1 MDFVRRRLSKG
12 GSDDESSLSSS
23 LSEGTSR
30 FFSSMVAK
38 KNGLMNNLSNKFDT
52 VMKTSSS
59 SDSFSSEEGIPKL
72 TNRFSS
78 ADAYNYGTNVL
89 YDSDQEHEQPNTKNS
104 PTGHSNSGKKEIIQP
119 RPLNMSFEEPL
130 YSPTLKND
138 PQFKYNKTNSV
149 DVKTSSNH
157 VVQPNTTNHEIK
169 ADIHVP
175 QSQCIGIKKV
185 NNADVDPIRKQ
196 NGTVNGT
203 SDSEKTNEQNE
214 SKNFKP
220 PKLKRR
226 SSTVDEMLFDDYKP
240 PAEEEEEEK
249 SEMVDESRDTVGE
262 DLIPHT
268 RKTIAVMAD
277 LISFDDDTEP
287 DENENLSPKKRSPL
301 QSVSSTN
308 SSDINYFP
316 GSVDSSEPEYGDYQ
330 NEMQRSE
337 SMGSEIS
344 WTSSYSVD
352 SQPDEIT
359 LECMEFMKHFVDM
372 IFDSSKEITQTE
384 KAKFGELCQYSP
396 GRLWFARYVNSQR
409 VHSKMV
415 TEQIFF
421 RLVQYFAVVLF
432 ECNEAEDFSPA
443 KSLMNMC
450 FTFYCQIP
458 CGKIIEKNFLY
469 SFLCDQPIWQS
480 LRFWNAAY
488 FDAVQCER
496 ARRPMTTRND
506 ARDDQKDDRLFQE
519 NITFGQL
526 GTFSSNMRSFGLG
539 KDLCLEFL
547 RKQSTIGNLK
557 PEQIRMLK
565 DNIEKS

>member
-38 KNGLMNNLSNKFDT
+38 KNGLINNLSNKFDN

-89 YDSDQEHEQPNTKNS
+89 YDSDQEPEQPNTKHS
-104 PTGHSNSGKKEIIQP
+104 PSGHSDSGRKEIVQP

-138 PQFKYNKTNSV
+138 AFKYNKTV

-157 VVQPNTTNHEIK
+157 VVQPNTTNQEIK
-169 ADIHVP
+169 ADVHVP

-203 SDSEKTNEQNE
+203 SDSVKTNEQNE
-214 SKNFKP
+214 NKKP

-226 SSTVDEMLFDDYKP
+226 SSTVDEMLFDDYTP
-240 PAEEEEEEK
+240 PVEEEEEEK

-268 RKTIAVMAD
+268 RKTIAVMGD

-301 QSVSSTN
+301 QSVSSTT
-308 SSDINYFP
+308 SSDINYFA

-330 NEMQRSE
+330 NQMQRSE

-359 LECMEFMKHFVDM
+359 LECMEFMKHFVEM
-372 IFDSSKEITQTE
+372 IFDSSSRK
-384 KAKFGELCQYSP
+384 
-396 GRLWFARYVNSQR
+396 RL
-409 VHSKMV
+409 
-415 TEQIFF
+415 
-421 RLVQYFAVVLF
+421 
-432 ECNEAEDFSPA
+432 
-443 KSLMNMC
+443 
-450 FTFYCQIP
+450 
-458 CGKIIEKNFLY
+458 
-469 SFLCDQPIWQS
+469 
-480 LRFWNAAY
+480 
-488 FDAVQCER
+488 FDAWAVIR
-496 ARRPMTTRND
+496 
-506 ARDDQKDDRLFQE
+506 
-519 NITFGQL
+519 GV
-526 GTFSSNMRSFGLG
+526 MRVKNNCQMLN
-539 KDLCLEFL
+539 KHL
-547 RKQSTIGNLK
+547 STLN
-557 PEQIRMLK
+557 
-565 DNIEKS
+565 